1 MATNRH
7 PIQHP
12 RRGRLNHAR
21 AMTLRYGEDPRW
33 GAFRS
38 EAEHADCWARHR
50 DRLLAECRPGRR
62 PMSWWR
68 FEAGDLR
75 WPGLDH
81 ERSTLYEAG
90 LLGEEERAELIA
102 WWLELFQKAQARDFW
117 LCLGPGRFLEGVSA
131 RRQHYAWADIPRAL
145 LKEWTGEYR
154 RPRRTLGGEI
164 PPDPISAPTEADP
177 SLTLKSEDPP
187 LSA

>member
-50 DRLLAECRPGRR
+50 DRLLAEYRSGRR
-62 PMSWWR
+62 PMAWWK

-75 WPGLDH
+75 YPGYNH
-81 ERSTLYEAG
+81 ERSVLFEHGRLDEA
-90 LLGEEERAELIA
+90 ECAELVA
-102 WWLELFQKAQARDFW
+102 WWRQEFERTQERGFQ
-117 LCLGPGRFLEGVSA
+117 LCLGPGRFLKGASA
-131 RRQHYAWADIPRAL
+131 RRQHYRWADIPREL
-145 LKEWTGEYR
+145 LSQWSAEYR
-154 RPRRTLGGEI
+154 RSRRTM
-164 PPDPISAPTEADP
+164 AAVA
-177 SLTLKSEDPP
+177 KS
-187 LSA
+187 